1 MIDQSVCVQPSE
13 TGFSALQLLCA
24 AVRLASLLIHVQDI
38 DWSKRTPNSRRA
50 MSGAIISLLLGGM
63 AQAGDTMLDQFK
75 SAPENR
81 WSFVSD
87 QVMGGLSDG
96 KVTFQRENGT
106 RFARMT
112 GTVRLENNG
121 GFIQFRKRLKLLE
134 NSGLNGVKLKVR
146 GNNQTYFVHLRTSGT
161 LLPWQYY
168 QARFEVTYQWQQ
180 ITIPFSNFEKSH
192 GVLRTTPKAKA
203 LKSIGIVAYGRA
215 HDAAID
221 VAEVGF
227 Y

>member
-1 MIDQSVCVQPSE
+1 
-13 TGFSALQLLCA
+13 
-24 AVRLASLLIHVQDI
+24 
-38 DWSKRTPNSRRA
+38 
-50 MSGAIISLLLGGM
+50 
-63 AQAGDTMLDQFK
+63 MLDQFK

-96 KVTFQRENGT
+96 KVNFQCENGT